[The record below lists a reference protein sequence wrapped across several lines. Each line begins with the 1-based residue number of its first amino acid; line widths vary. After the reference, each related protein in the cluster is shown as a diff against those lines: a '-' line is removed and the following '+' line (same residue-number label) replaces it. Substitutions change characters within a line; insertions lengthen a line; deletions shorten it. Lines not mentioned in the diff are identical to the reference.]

1 MNSTKWYTLT
11 DFVKWLGRT
20 GQCTVDETEK
30 GWYVTYIDRD
40 PETLARQEKAAKR
53 EKQEK
58 DDEER
63 HLEFIRQQAER
74 GMKNAEPGQVEYTE
88 LKRESEDEPL
98 KLNLQLI
105 KKPKPE
111 INTFKASV
119 SLEKRS
125 TSDDDSEKVFKK
137 PKPSTS
143 KSESSGRLSAIDDAI
158 RQEEMRKENQNRKDY
173 WLFEDIIVKLI
184 AKSLGDKFYKQ
195 KARVVEVVNKYEA
208 KIKMLETGEK
218 LIVDQAHLETV
229 IPNLGK
235 LVRVVNGAYRG
246 ELATLKELDEKNF
259 CVTIEVAQG
268 PLKGRVVKR
277 VQYEDICKIYS
288 S

>member
-1 MNSTKWYTLT
+1 MNATKWYTLT
-11 DFVKWLGRT
+11 EFVKWLGRT

-63 HLEFIRQQAER
+63 HLEFIRQQAEK
-74 GMKNAEPGQVEYTE
+74 GLKEAETQGQTEYTE
-88 LKRESEDEPL
+88 LKRDNDEEPL
-98 KLNLQLI
+98 KLNLQLS
-105 KKPKPE
+105 KKSKPE
-111 INTFKASV
+111 LNAFKPGV
-119 SLEKRS
+119 SFEKRLLS
-125 TSDDDSEKVFKK
+125 EDDDEKIFKK

-143 KSESSGRLSAIDDAI
+143 KSGPRLSAIEEVI
-158 RQEEMRKENQNRKDY
+158 RQEELRKEKQNRKDY
-173 WLFEDIIVKLI
+173 WLTDGIIVKFI
-184 AKSLGDKFYKQ
+184 TKSLGEKYYKQ
-195 KARVVEVVNKYEA
+195 KARVLEVSDKYQA

-218 LIVDQAHLETV
+218 LKVDQAHLETV
-229 IPNLGK
+229 IPNIGK

-246 ELATLKELDEKNF
+246 ELASLKELDEKNF
-259 CVTIEVAQG
+259 CVTIEIAQG
-268 PLKGRVVKR
+268 PLKGRVIKR
-277 VQYEDICKIYS
+277 VQYEDICKMYS